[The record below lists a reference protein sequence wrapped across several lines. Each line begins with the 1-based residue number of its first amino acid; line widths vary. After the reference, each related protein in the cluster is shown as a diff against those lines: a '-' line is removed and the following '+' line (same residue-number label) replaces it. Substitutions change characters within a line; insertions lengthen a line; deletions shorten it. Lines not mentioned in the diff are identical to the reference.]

1 MAVIDFKCNDCGEKF
16 FEIVSIAD
24 RDKVKCPKCGS
35 HDVGQV
41 FEGQCAG
48 AKKQL
53 RWQLWRLQRLS
64 LKNTNEVAIRL
75 IYNVSVFTVDK
86 FY

>member
-24 RDKVKCPKCGS
+24 RDKITCPKCGS
-35 HDVGQV
+35 HDVNQV

-48 AKKQL
+48 SKK
-53 RWQLWRLQRLS
+53 S
-64 LKNTNEVAIRL
+64 
-75 IYNVSVFTVDK
+75 SCGGSCGGCSGCH
-86 FY
+86 